1 MTRLGIRIGI
11 IAVIVL
17 GGLVFRDRVSG
28 SAGELKVGDCFD
40 DTTGTKVSEVQHHPC
55 NEAHNAEVVLVG
67 DYPAA
72 KGAPYPGDN
81 FDSYGN
87 TCASAAF
94 AYVGS
99 SAAASMIY
107 SFYYP
112 LEEDW
117 NTGERKMICYVTTE
131 NQATLTKSMKTGA
144 Q

>member
-1 MTRLGIRIGI
+1 VARLGIRIGI

-17 GGLVFRDRVSG
+17 GGLIFRDRLSG

-40 DTTGTKVSEVQHHPC
+40 DTTGVEVSEVQHHPC
-55 NEAHNAEVVLVG
+55 NEVHNAEVVLVG

-72 KGAPYPGDN
+72 KGAPYPRDN

-87 TCASAAF
+87 TCGSAAL
-94 AYVGS
+94 AYSGS
-99 SAAASMIY
+99 SAAANLIY

-117 NTGERKMICYVTTE
+117 SKGERKMICYITTE
-131 NQATLTKSMKTGA
+131 NQATLTKSMKAGV